1 MELNVISLIS
11 DFLRPGSRT
20 SVDSLNIE
28 SGEVDSGLLEGQLM
42 LHDDEFA
49 HGKYCLVSELLNF
62 ISEKYLFPGFFTNI

>member
-1 MELNVISLIS
+1 
-11 DFLRPGSRT
+11 
-20 SVDSLNIE
+20 LNIE